1 MNRTKLSIATFA
13 LASLVS
19 LSACSNP
26 VTANPD
32 GRVITITD
40 KNGETFAYT
49 ADDLFGTYRG
59 NEIGVSRFVE
69 AITEVVI
76 RNQINQTDAASV
88 ALKAEI
94 LRKADISVDGVK
106 ETARNN
112 ATTNN
117 TNYNDE
123 LEKLFDSYNVEDLE
137 ELKDYF
143 AFRTMKQEVEDRYFK
158 NNKTNFVLGDDYGPG
173 YLSNRAPYHVKHILV
188 KVSAAGGDLY
198 NGRISEAEAKKLYA
212 VGARLALQR
221 NGETFGEI
229 AREMSEDGSRE
240 QFGDLGIMSK
250 STSFVNEFKLGIYAY
265 ETVFNQNETV
275 VENRDIL
282 DVPEFAQ
289 DYFDNLGLATIP
301 FHAFV
306 SLDEFASVTKDV
318 NGSPVNDNDPLYFP
332 RNVLFNQYFNRH
344 NIAVVTPES
353 RGGGDFAYP
362 GFREVSE
369 LGNQKVLTDEN
380 GKVILVVRAGT
391 GSGESGYQGVHFI
404 VVERSALI
412 DTINGVSLVDY
423 YTTEIPGTTNYP
435 KFTNEDETNGFG
447 IAGQNKPTYVN
458 FKVTTTA
465 NYKDRAETLNNE
477 IRNFDRF
484 FNFRM
489 LENLIDNQ
497 AVTFVDEDLETAV
510 LRYLEI
516 TRESAAFDESLQQR
530 NTWNAF
536 IEYLEYQEFQR
547 QRLIDEDCA
556 YDYLTNA
563 NGLYNAVGGTCY
575 VQK

>member
-26 VTANPD
+26 VTANQD

-40 KNGETFAYT
+40 KNGETFPYS

-123 LEKLFDSYNVEDLE
+123 LKKLFDSYNVEDLE
-137 ELKDYF
+137 ELKDFF

-265 ETVFNQNETV
+265 ETVFNENETV

-289 DYFDNLGLATIP
+289 DYFDDLGLATIP

-353 RGGGDFAYP
+353 RGGGDFVYP

-369 LGNQKVLTDEN
+369 LDNQKVLTDEN

-435 KFTNEDETNGFG
+435 KFTAEDETNGFG
-447 IAGQNKPTYVN
+447 ITGQNKPTYVN

-497 AVTFVDEDLETAV
+497 TVTFVDEDLETAV

-556 YDYLTNA
+556 YDYITNA